1 MRPRGRAA
9 SPTERFGFGFGFWF
23 GGGRVVKLL
32 HTSDW
37 HVGKTLRGR
46 DRSDEHAAVLAEVG
60 DVARRE
66 AVDLVLV
73 VGDLFDTAAP
83 TADAERIVYEAL
95 LDLADGGNRP
105 VVVVAGNHDNQRR
118 LAAVRPLLDLGSVHV
133 RPGLAAADQGGVL
146 ALEAGGEPVRIALL
160 PFLSQR
166 WIVKADDLMALDADQ
181 HQGRYKARMAAVVDS
196 LTAGFDAEAVNVVA
210 AHLMVDGATMGGGE
224 RSAHTVFEYSVPST
238 VFPATCTYV
247 ALGHLHRPQ
256 VVPGP
261 CPIRYSGSPLQLD
274 FGETA
279 DHKAVTL
286 VDATPGSPAGIRE
299 VPLTA
304 GRRLRTLRGTLAE
317 LDAHLGDVG
326 DDHLRLVVREVPRA
340 GLGDEVRD
348 RFPNAVDVVVER
360 PVDVDQRP
368 ARPAPRGERTP
379 VELFGDFLAERGE
392 EDPKVVALFRELYDE
407 LSSADGVE
415 AADAP

>member
-1 MRPRGRAA
+1 MK
-9 SPTERFGFGFGFWF
+9 
-23 GGGRVVKLL
+23 VL

-46 DRSDEHAAVLAEVG
+46 DRNDEVEAVLEEIG

-83 TADAERIVYEAL
+83 TAEAERIVYRAL
-95 LDLADGGNRP
+95 LDLADEGARP
-105 VVVVAGNHDNQRR
+105 VVIVGGNHDNQRR

-133 RPGLAAADQGGVL
+133 QPGLAAADRGGVL
-146 ALEAGGEPVRIALL
+146 HLEAGGDPVRIALL

-181 HQGRYKARMAAVVDS
+181 HQGQFKARMAAVVAN
-196 LTAGFDAEAVNVVA
+196 LTAGFDAEAVNLVA
-210 AHLMVDGATMGGGE
+210 AHLMVDGGTMGGGE

-238 VFPATCTYV
+238 IFPVTCSYV

-279 DHKAVTL
+279 DHKSVT
-286 VDATPGSPAGIRE
+286 VVEVAPGAPASIRE

-326 DDHLRLVVREVPRA
+326 DDHLRLIVREAPRV
-340 GLGDEVRD
+340 GLGDEVRE

-360 PVDVDQRP
+360 PIDADERP
-368 ARPAPRGERTP
+368 ARPAARGERNP
-379 VELFGDFLAERGE
+379 IELFGDFLADRGE
-392 EDPKVVALFRELYDE
+392 EDPLVVALFRELYDE
-407 LSSADGVE
+407 VSAEGAE